1 MRMGR
6 KSASEWSVY
15 APRTMVSNTTPAGEL
30 DPSNK
35 LPIHVH
41 GGLWAFCELNGL
53 NLNSAEPVLAS
64 ASSLFTYPVHELTGS
79 QIGLAMTT

>member
-15 APRTMVSNTTPAGEL
+15 APGTMVSNTTPAGEL

-35 LPIHVH
+35 LYTYMGAYGH
-41 GGLWAFCELNGL
+41 
-53 NLNSAEPVLAS
+53 S
-64 ASSLFTYPVHELTGS
+64 ASLMV
-79 QIGLAMTT
+79 